1 MILDHKMLIP
11 SFYPK
16 QLKELLNYFEIDGVV
31 IKNRD
36 GHGIRTEDVIEMNN
50 EQFVKLKLKFE
61 IYSNDDFETLRKKW
75 HGKNIRVVSQ
85 N

>member
-16 QLKELLNYFEIDGVV
+16 QLSDLLNYFEIDGVV

-36 GHGIRTEDVIEMNN
+36 GHGIKTDNVVEINN
-50 EQFVKLKLKFE
+50 EEFIKLKFE
-61 IYSNDDFETLRKKW
+61 IYSNDNFEALREKW
-75 HGKNIRVVSQ
+75 YGKNLRVVD
-85 N
+85 

>member
-16 QLKELLNYFEIDGVV
+16 QLSDLLNYLEIDGVV

-36 GHGIRTEDVIEMNN
+36 GYGIKKDNVIEINN
-50 EQFVKLKLKFE
+50 EEFIKLKFE
-61 IYSNDDFETLRKKW
+61 IYSNDNFGALHEKW
-75 HGKNIRVVSQ
+75 HGKNLRVVG
-85 N
+85 

>member
-16 QLKELLNYFEIDGVV
+16 QLSDLLNYLEIDGVV

-36 GHGIRTEDVIEMNN
+36 GHGIKTEDLIEMNN
-50 EQFVKLKLKFE
+50 EEFAKLKFE

-75 HGKNIRVVSQ
+75 HGKNLRVVD
-85 N
+85 

>member
-16 QLKELLNYFEIDGVV
+16 QLSDLLNYFDIDGVV

-36 GHGIRTEDVIEMNN
+36 RHGIRTKDVIEINN
-50 EQFVKLKLKFE
+50 EEFIKLKFE
-61 IYSNDDFETLRKKW
+61 IYSNDNFETLRKKW
-75 HGKNIRVVSQ
+75 HGKNLRVVS
-85 N
+85 